1 MSNISVE
8 ENNIK
13 QEIKELESIS
23 IIAMEN
29 LETELNKYSEEIH
42 SGEIELLSIH
52 PDRPLT
58 LDIKKVY

>member
-1 MSNISVE
+1 MNNEAIE
-8 ENNIK
+8 QPNIK
-13 QEIKELESIS
+13 QEIKELENVS

-29 LETELNKYSEEIH
+29 LEAELNKYSEEIH

-52 PDRPLT
+52 PDRPLI